1 MAVRQLKGKDPKAA
15 KPSKPKIL
23 IFGAPGVG
31 KTWGALDFPSTYYID
46 CEGGANLDHY
56 TDKLK
61 RSGGIYLGVED
72 GSLDMDVI
80 TEEIITLATTKHHF
94 RTLVI
99 DSYSK
104 LFQADVARSLED
116 IQRKQGVDA
125 STFGR
130 EKIRAINKTRKW
142 LEWFTKLDMNV
153 ILICHE
159 KTKWVDGKEAGFTF
173 DGWEKLEYELHLA
186 LHITKQG
193 ATRKARVVK
202 SRIETFKDLEVFD
215 WSYATFADKYGKD
228 VMEADAVA
236 VSLASAEQV
245 GEYNVLL
252 STVKVDPKV
261 IEKWNDAVEDVSE
274 LTAEDLQKR
283 IDFLNKQL
291 EKAKG

>member
-1 MAVRQLKGKDPKAA
+1 MATRQLKAKDPKAA

-80 TEEIITLATTKHHF
+80 TEEIMTLATAKHPY

-104 LFQADVARSLED
+104 LFQADVARSLDE
-116 IQRKQGVDA
+116 IQRKQGMDV

-159 KTKWVDGKEAGFTF
+159 KTKWADGKEAGFTF

-193 ATRKARVVK
+193 NSRKARVVK
-202 SRIETFKDLEVFD
+202 SRIESFKDLEVFD

-228 VMEADAVA
+228 VMESDAVA
-236 VSLASAEQV
+236 VVLASTEQMAE
-245 GEYNVLL
+245 YAALL

-261 IEKWNDAVEDVSE
+261 IDKWNDAVEDVAE

-283 IDFLNKQL
+283 IDYLNKQL
-291 EKAKG
+291 EKAKA

>member
-1 MAVRQLKGKDPKAA
+1 MAARVLKGKDPKAA

-80 TEEIITLATTKHHF
+80 TEEIMTLATTKHPY

-104 LFQADVARSLED
+104 LFQADVARSLDE
-116 IQRKQGVDA
+116 IQRKQGMDA

-159 KTKWVDGKEAGFTF
+159 KTKWTDGKEAGFTF

-202 SRIETFKDLEVFD
+202 SRIESFKDLEVFD

-236 VSLASAEQV
+236 VVLASAEQV
-245 GEYNVLL
+245 GEYNALL

-261 IEKWNDAVEDVSE
+261 IEKWNDAVEDVAE

-283 IDFLNKQL
+283 IDYLNKQL
-291 EKAKG
+291 EKAKA

>member
-1 MAVRQLKGKDPKAA
+1 MAARVLKGKDPKAA

-80 TEEIITLATTKHHF
+80 TEEIMTLATTKHPY

-104 LFQADVARSLED
+104 LFQADVARSLDE
-116 IQRKQGVDA
+116 IQRKQGMDA

-159 KTKWVDGKEAGFTF
+159 KTKWADGKEAGFTF

-261 IEKWNDAVEDVSE
+261 IEKWNDAMEDVSE

>member
-1 MAVRQLKGKDPKAA
+1 MAARVLKGKDPKAA

-46 CEGGANLDHY
+46 CEGGANRDHY
-56 TDKLK
+56 TEKLK
-61 RSGGIYLGVED
+61 RSGGTYLGVED

-80 TEEIITLATTKHHF
+80 TEEIITLATVKHHY

-116 IQRKQGVDA
+116 IQRKLGVDT

-159 KTKWVDGKEAGFTF
+159 KTKWVDSKEAGFTF
-173 DGWEKLEYELHLA
+173 DGWEKLEYELDLA

-193 ATRKARVVK
+193 NTRKGRVVK
-202 SRIETFKDLEVFD
+202 SRIESFKDLESFD
-215 WSYATFADKYGKD
+215 WSYATFADKYGRD

-236 VSLASAEQV
+236 VVLASAEQIA
-245 GEYNVLL
+245 EYNTLIA
-252 STVKVDPKV
+252 TVKIDPKV
-261 IEKWNDAVEDVSE
+261 IEKWNDAVDNVAE
-274 LTAEDLQKR
+274 LTVEDLQKR

-291 EKAKG
+291 EKAKA